1 MNQIMQITVGTQD
14 GETFQKEIE
23 ETSQLVG
30 KKIGETFEG
39 GVLGLDGYTLEITG
53 GSDRQGFPMKKNMEG
68 AERRKVL
75 LKEGTGIRDEAD
87 GVRKRKSVRGDTV
100 SQEIQQLNTKVVE
113 AGDKPVEE
121 LLEEE

>member
-1 MNQIMQITVGTQD
+1 MQITVGTQD

-23 ETSQLVG
+23 EISQLVG
-30 KKIGETFEG
+30 KKVGDNFEG

-53 GSDRQGFPMKKNMEG
+53 GSDKQGFPMKKNMEG
-68 AERRKVL
+68 AERRQVL
-75 LKEGTGIRDEAD
+75 LKEGTGIREEVD